1 VEKVRGGGGRGQV
14 VGGGGRR
21 ERLEQA
27 RRGREAK
34 VRASKAEKRRIGAPG
49 TAPKRVAAL
58 GITASADPRGL
69 LRLVARAAAATGRA
83 DQGEDDAMG
92 EEEGMG
98 VGWVAGDGGVT
109 VVSGAMRQRLSLQAV
124 VSGDDAGG
132 DMRAVL
138 HASQCTDVLLVV
150 MRVGDALEDGA
161 EARFRV
167 MRSQGPPTAI
177 GVLQGLG
184 EVPLKKRHEVRK
196 AAAAFFAEFATPE
209 ARFACVDTVE
219 EARGLLRMVAEGKVQ
234 ASDWQRG
241 RPMVVAEGVEL
252 AGEAAAEATS
262 RGGDAAACDVA
273 VTGYVRN
280 RALSANQVVHV
291 TGVGSFSVRVVEA
304 LADPCPFGRGGHSP
318 GGGGQEARVV
328 SRPVEGEVEPI
339 VLENET
345 NPLEGEQTWPT
356 QEELMEA
363 EGGGEGGGG
372 HKGRRIPKGWGK
384 YQAAW
389 IDHVDD
395 EDVSESEGEGEGED
409 EDDEARHQ
417 REAVRGILRT
427 LDDEDREDAMSLAP
441 TEGTMAIGEDEE
453 DEELGLEELARLRAA
468 QRQARREQEERDG
481 EEFPDEIDTPME
493 VAARERFAR
502 YRGIKSFRDSKWD
515 AKESLPEEYGRIFQF
530 ESFRKAAKRALRPRL
545 GEPLPAADVPV
556 KEAGKKIRK
565 GEKPGAME
573 SSAAMEED
581 DPQGA
586 NWASVGTY
594 VRVVLADVPLGA
606 AQLMRHLATS
616 TGLCCTG
623 LLKFETRL
631 SVLNLSVQKVV
642 GAEEPVRSKDE
653 LVFHLGFRQFSAKPV
668 FSEDTFASKH
678 RFCRFLRPHGEHCV
692 ATVYG
697 PISYP
702 PSPALAFRRDPG
714 TGALRLVASGHVR
727 DANPDRIVLKRYV
740 LSGYPFKVQKKRATV
755 RFMFWSPEDVRW
767 FKPIELYTK
776 HGRRG
781 RIRDSVGT
789 HGTMKCSFD
798 GVIHQ
803 HDTVC
808 MAMYKRVF
816 PKRVERGTWLAP
828 MLDEALP

>member
-1 VEKVRGGGGRGQV
+1 MAGADEGAHV
-14 VGGGGRR
+14 
-21 ERLEQA
+21 
-27 RRGREAK
+27 
-34 VRASKAEKRRIGAPG
+34 AEDG
-49 TAPKRVAAL
+49 T
-58 GITASADPRGL
+58 
-69 LRLVARAAAATGRA
+69 
-83 DQGEDDAMG
+83 
-92 EEEGMG
+92 
-98 VGWVAGDGGVT
+98 VT
-109 VVSGAMRQRLSLQAV
+109 VVAGAMRQRMSLQAV
-124 VSGDDAGG
+124 AGGVDGGGGCPAG
-132 DMRAVL
+132 DMRPVL

-150 MRVGDALEDGA
+150 MRVGDALGADA

-184 EVPLKKRHEVRK
+184 EVPPKRRHEVRK
-196 AAAAFFAEFATPE
+196 AAAAFFAEFHTPE
-209 ARFACVDTVE
+209 ARFVAVDTAE
-219 EARGLLRMVAEGKVQ
+219 EARALVRMVAEGKVQ

-241 RPMVVAEGVEL
+241 RPMVVADAVEVV
-252 AGEAAAEATS
+252 GEVAAEAAS
-262 RGGDAAACDVA
+262 RGGAAAACDVA

-291 TGVGSFSVRVVEA
+291 TGVGSFAVRVVEA
-304 LADPCPFGRGGHSP
+304 AADPCPFGRTGSGP
-318 GGGGQEARVV
+318 GGGGGRATPPRGAVI
-328 SRPVEGEVEPI
+328 SRPVEGEAEEI
-339 VLENET
+339 VLENEA

-356 QEELMEA
+356 KEELMEA
-363 EGGGEGGGG
+363 AGNGGEGDDDGRG
-372 HKGRRIPKGWGK
+372 GRRIPKGWGK

-395 EDVSESEGEGEGED
+395 EDVSESESEGEGE
-409 EDDEARHQ
+409 EGDEARHQ

-427 LDDEDREDAMSLAP
+427 LDDEDREDAMSTAP
-441 TEGTMAIGEDEE
+441 TEGSNAFGMAADEE
-453 DEELGLEELARLRAA
+453 EEELGLEELATLRAA

-515 AKESLPEEYGRIFQF
+515 PKESLPEEYARIFQF
-530 ESFRKAAKRALRPRL
+530 ESFRRAAKRALRPKPD
-545 GEPLPAADVPV
+545 EPVP
-556 KEAGKKIRK
+556 
-565 GEKPGAME
+565 PGAGTKAAPAPTP
-573 SSAAMEED
+573 SASAMDED
-581 DPQGA
+581 GPPGGVGA
-586 NWASVGTY
+586 NWASAGTY
-594 VRVVLADVPLGA
+594 VRLVLADVPLGA
-606 AQLMRHLATS
+606 AQAMRALAAS
-616 TGLCCTG
+616 SGVCCTG
-623 LLKFETRL
+623 LLRFETRL
-631 SVLNLSVQKVV
+631 SVLNLSVQKVADV
-642 GAEEPVRSKDE
+642 EEPVRSKDE
-653 LVFHLGFRQFSAKPV
+653 LVFHLGFRQFAAKPV
-668 FSEDTFASKH
+668 FSEDTFATKH
-678 RFCRFLRPHGEHCV
+678 RFCRFLRPHGEHCI

-702 PSPALAFRRDPG
+702 PSPALAFRRDPA
-714 TGALRLVASGHVR
+714 TGALRLVATGAVR

-740 LSGYPFKVQKKRATV
+740 LSGYPYKVQKKRATV

-816 PKRVERGTWLAP
+816 PKRVDRGTWLAP
-828 MLDEALP
+828 MLD